1 MDQPDKNVTW
11 RPFQHL
17 KQFVAAAIT
26 SSKRF
31 NAAAAIT
38 ATQTTSVS
46 AIIWSFIR
54 AAIPTL

>member
-1 MDQPDKNVTW
+1 MDQPGKNVTW

-17 KQFVAAAIT
+17 EQFVAAAIT

-31 NAAAAIT
+31 KAAA

-46 AIIWSFIR
+46 AVIWSFIR